1 MDSLCSLSIS
11 LNIDCLVGKDLFR
24 FGAAEGST
32 RVCVFTL
39 VLFRRHRKT
48 SKSAR
53 SILRAAKVLYWL
65 MNMGSNIA
73 PELFLGLLR
82 TELISC
88 RAFVRKAF
96 AGVVCFTNALG
107 RRNTLAFVFKW
118 KFYFDWMI
126 PGEPDKSKHCLVLI
140 CAVWSKTV
148 FGWHWADTF
157 ALCGAI
163 RRELY

>member
-1 MDSLCSLSIS
+1 MSGILIYGFALLAQNSLY
-11 LNIDCLVGKDLFR
+11 IDCLVGKDLFR

-32 RVCVFTL
+32 RVCVCFL

-82 TELISC
+82 KE
-88 RAFVRKAF
+88 RKSTDIVQSFCAKSF
-96 AGVVCFTNALG
+96 CWSHVFYKRTGAEKYFTVCFQ
-107 RRNTLAFVFKW
+107 VK
-118 KFYFDWMI
+118 
-126 PGEPDKSKHCLVLI
+126 VLFRLND
-140 CAVWSKTV
+140 SGGT
-148 FGWHWADTF
+148 
-157 ALCGAI
+157 
-163 RRELY
+163 R